1 MNIITAWKERA
12 KEKYGS
18 IGEGVRELNMILN
31 MKLTPSQLNEMSKGK
46 RSVPASVQNMMINDT
61 FLTSL
66 SDAGLTDVMLT
77 LTMEQFS
84 ELKDKLSLPER
95 VKK

>member
-1 MNIITAWKERA
+1 MNLIESWKERA

-31 MKLTPSQLNEMSKGK
+31 MKLTPSQINEMSKGK

-61 FLTSL
+61 LLTSMA
-66 SDAGLTDVMLT
+66 DAGLTDAMLV
-77 LTMEQFS
+77 LTMDQFS
-84 ELKDKLSLPER
+84 ELRDKLSLPER
-95 VKK
+95 KK